1 MQDLTPALSDVKV
14 SAQMLKS
21 WVEQPSLEAFAR
33 LFKVL
38 SVETRLRLVRL
49 LAGRSMCVG
58 ALARALGITDAAV
71 SQHLR
76 VLRDAQLVHAQK
88 RGYFVHYSLDSDTL
102 NQWRTAIEALLDVTD
117 QPACC
122 GRTGPDGR
130 KEVCHGGEKGL
141 SEAGSTELHA

>member
-1 MQDLTPALSDVKV
+1 MLGLTPALVSDKV
-14 SAQMLKS
+14 TAQMLNTSLK
-21 WVEQPSLEAFAR
+21 QPSLEAFAR

-38 SVETRLRLVRL
+38 SVETRLRMLRL
-49 LAGRSMCVG
+49 LMGRSMCVG
-58 ALARALGITDAAV
+58 ALAQTLGITDAAV

-76 VLRDAQLVHAQK
+76 VLRDAQLVQARK
-88 RGYFVHYSLDSDTL
+88 SGYFVHYSLDSDTL
-102 NQWRTAIEALLDVTD
+102 NQWRMAIEGLLDVTD

-130 KEVCHGGEKGL
+130 KEVCHGGEERL